1 MQVSQINS
9 EIKIPTLL
17 APVKPEEIPL
27 TSQATN
33 KIFADLGHK
42 APDLSPTFAKNV
54 SELKTNLIELE
65 KVQKTA
71 RRDGILG
78 WIAGALVIAA
88 FVAFLFIGVA
98 QIVNVIALNF
108 ASFMGSQITL
118 VLSVPLFL
126 FGSIGISIRVER
138 AQKDVNNNKSSI
150 HKEFQKTLPDLVNF
164 YRSNSEQLSAAIEK
178 NLTDTRESLKAV
190 QELPVAKT
198 SAGENE
204 LAARVKL
211 LETAK
216 QEFIAARNYYARY
229 NDFVP
234 AVAPQL
240 R

>member
-42 APDLSPTFAKNV
+42 APELTPAFAKNV

-71 RRDGILG
+71 RRDEILG
-78 WIAGALVIAA
+78 WVGIALAIAA
-88 FVAFLFIGVA
+88 FVAVVILFCANLIDPAKNLVGFVCSM
-98 QIVNVIALNF
+98 L
-108 ASFMGSQITL
+108 SLMGTIPL
-118 VLSVPLFL
+118 VFTSGMLF
-126 FGSIGISIRVER
+126 SRVDDAR
-138 AQKDVNNNKSSI
+138 KKDQDNKDAI
-150 HKEFQKTLPDLVNF
+150 NKEFQKALPDLVNF

-178 NLTDTRESLKAV
+178 NLTETRESLKAV
-190 QELPVAKT
+190 QELPVTKT
-198 SAGENE
+198 PAGENE

-216 QEFIAARNYYARY
+216 QEFIAARDYYVRY